1 MMTLRNYL
9 RSAILGGS
17 MAICLIGLPI
27 AATAQQVSGQAE
39 NPDLTRQQVATFDQ
53 YLDSHPQIA
62 QQLQANPSL
71 INNAEFLEGQPQ
83 LQAFLTSHPEL
94 SEELKEN
101 PACFMQRERQFEKA
115 ENRRPNPNPDL
126 TRQQVATFDQFLD
139 SHPQIAQQLQANP
152 SLINNAEFLE
162 GQPQLQAFLTSHP
175 ELSEELKENP
185 AFFMQ
190 RERQFEKA
198 ENRVN
203 PNPDLTRQQVATFD
217 QFLDSHPQISQQLQA
232 NPSLINNAEFLEG
245 QPQLQAFLTSHP
257 ELSEEL
263 KENPAFFMQRER
275 QFEKAENRRP
285 NPNPDL
291 TRQQVATFDQFLDS
305 HPQIAQQLQANPSLI
320 NNAEFLEGH
329 PQLQAFLTSHPEL
342 REELRDNPAF
352 LMRQEKRFETAENR
366 MPNPNSTVQN
376 PDLTERH

>member
-27 AATAQQVSGQAE
+27 AKTAKEVTRQAA

-53 YLDSHPQIA
+53 FLDSHPQIA

-94 SEELKEN
+94 SEELKET
-101 PACFMQRERQFEKA
+101 PSFFMQREQQFEKA
-115 ENRRPNPNPDL
+115 ENRANPNPDL

-190 RERQFEKA
+190 RERHFE
-198 ENRVN
+198 N
-203 PNPDLTRQQVATFD
+203 
-217 QFLDSHPQISQQLQA
+217 
-232 NPSLINNAEFLEG
+232 
-245 QPQLQAFLTSHP
+245 
-257 ELSEEL
+257 
-263 KENPAFFMQRER
+263 
-275 QFEKAENRRP
+275 
-285 NPNPDL
+285 
-291 TRQQVATFDQFLDS
+291 
-305 HPQIAQQLQANPSLI
+305 
-320 NNAEFLEGH
+320 
-329 PQLQAFLTSHPEL
+329 
-342 REELRDNPAF
+342 
-352 LMRQEKRFETAENR
+352 AENR
-366 MPNPNSTVQN
+366 MNNTTE
-376 PDLTERH
+376 LTKKLDPTNEQLPTSHRFLTQQQ

>member
-27 AATAQQVSGQAE
+27 AATAQQVSGQ
-39 NPDLTRQQVATFDQ
+39 
-53 YLDSHPQIA
+53 
-62 QQLQANPSL
+62 
-71 INNAEFLEGQPQ
+71 
-83 LQAFLTSHPEL
+83 PE
-94 SEELKEN
+94 
-101 PACFMQRERQFEKA
+101 
-115 ENRRPNPNPDL
+115 NPDL

-198 ENRVN
+198 ENRAN

-232 NPSLINNAEFLEG
+232 NPSLVNNAEFLENH
-245 QPQLQAFLTSHP
+245 PLLQT
-257 ELSEEL
+257 
-263 KENPAFFMQRER
+263 
-275 QFEKAENRRP
+275 
-285 NPNPDL
+285 
-291 TRQQVATFDQFLDS
+291 
-305 HPQIAQQLQANPSLI
+305 
-320 NNAEFLEGH
+320 
-329 PQLQAFLTSHPEL
+329 FLTSHPEL
-342 REELRDNPAF
+342 REELKENPAF
-352 LMRQEKRFETAENR
+352 FMHQEQRFETAENR
-366 MPNPNSTVQN
+366 MPNPNPNTKN
-376 PDLTERH
+376 LDLTNQQLATFDRFLDHHKKIAKDLQENPRLVNDQKFIKEHKDLRSFLKNHPEVREELRENPSLFMREEARFERRDAMRDRDRDRDRDDHRRKDKDKDKDKAKQKSKLEQKESLEPNHPH